1 MPLRRSSLGISEN
14 DWWEAADC
22 RPSSILIKW
31 TAERGKL
38 EALVKDEEN
47 KPGDVVSLEADL
59 NTWKT
64 KCEEVEA
71 DLASA
76 KDESGDNL
84 RKFQA
89 EFNEWKTKFQGVETE
104 LKTVTDESNAKL
116 RRAQV
121 NLKLAQD
128 KNEEDSPQVP
138 THLLRKGPVSWRV
151 ASASVQECEECGA
164 VNGVSTP
171 PGLPAHTSATNPQP
185 PPEQSQGFR
194 QLNLIERD
202 LQYSQIVRNA
212 ARHLVFRKV
221 VMQSEW
227 WLEGAEGAEVEV
239 VVKGIPDVKNF
250 VANLCKGPQEIVEEG
265 PRK

>member
-1 MPLRRSSLGISEN
+1 MPSRRSSLG
-14 DWWEAADC
+14 
-22 RPSSILIKW
+22 W

-104 LKTVTDESNAKL
+104 LKTVTDESDAKL

-121 NLKLAQD
+121 DLKLAQD

-138 THLLRKGPVSWRV
+138 THLLHKRPVSNLPKRGAEAEVICFYYSIQNLSKLGSWRV

-194 QLNLIERD
+194 QFFETSKMHRD
-202 LQYSQIVRNA
+202 RGKQVGGS
-212 ARHLVFRKV
+212 ARRC
-221 VMQSEW
+221 MQ
-227 WLEGAEGAEVEV
+227 L
-239 VVKGIPDVKNF
+239 
-250 VANLCKGPQEIVEEG
+250 
-265 PRK
+265 